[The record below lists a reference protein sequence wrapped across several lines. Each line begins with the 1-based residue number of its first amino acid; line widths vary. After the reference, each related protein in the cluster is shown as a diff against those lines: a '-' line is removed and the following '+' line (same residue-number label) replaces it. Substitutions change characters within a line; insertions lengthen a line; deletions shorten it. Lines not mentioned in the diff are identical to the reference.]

1 MNSGTQ
7 KFNMVAT
14 LFKSHPR
21 AERAVKLLQK
31 AAFDRWTQRS
41 HRSWRNRLLRIGHS
55 GRSGALNGTVSDF
68 CSSDLPIRF

>member
-31 AAFDRWTQRS
+31 ASFDMK
-41 HRSWRNRLLRIGHS
+41 RLLID
-55 GRSGALNGTVSDF
+55 GRNARTEAGAIDYCESVIQAEVVL
-68 CSSDLPIRF
+68 